1 MLLGISSSTDKAP
14 GFQRSVLLNNS
25 KWSSTTFCIP
35 SCNQNITI
43 FLKTIHGFT
52 PALHRTAAVA
62 HNTHLLINSQIQ
74 SRLQI
79 LDVFKP
85 GLFSPACFLKIL
97 VFPLLSYPIK
107 KKLLIQILVNLI
119 LESGL
124 VTLQSL
130 HFLWHAVYNSI
141 LPLQCSFPFKS
152 CLIWIQNYLF
162 LLLESIPPRLLAAIS
177 ISSPKHYLFLSTWWM
192 PEYLPTVSTEL
203 KHRSHCFPA
212 SSKCVFPIPVPALS
226 AVLPNVTLIDW
237 MGHLSVHK
245 PTILNLLCQFMPL
258 LQHFHRTWKNK
269 GKPIHSAT
277 DIVPQVTG
285 RTKNS

>member
-43 FLKTIHGFT
+43 FLKTIHGFS

-130 HFLWHAVYNSI
+130 FISYDMLYIIPYCH
-141 LPLQCSFPFKS
+141 CSALFHLSLALFEYKIIFS
-152 CLIWIQNYLF
+152 YYWNLF
-162 LLLESIPPRLLAAIS
+162 LQG
-177 ISSPKHYLFLSTWWM
+177 Y
-192 PEYLPTVSTEL
+192 
-203 KHRSHCFPA
+203 
-212 SSKCVFPIPVPALS
+212 
-226 AVLPNVTLIDW
+226 
-237 MGHLSVHK
+237 
-245 PTILNLLCQFMPL
+245 
-258 LQHFHRTWKNK
+258 
-269 GKPIHSAT
+269 
-277 DIVPQVTG
+277 
-285 RTKNS
+285 